1 MELHPTGEVSE
12 YTATIAYELLSEADN
27 DRRKVDSLKFI
38 LKADG
43 NVQYLIFFF
52 LLICLQLNHNFL
64 DKDNIFINLSSYT
77 TTVDF
82 KFECFNSKGFN
93 KFCINCTN
101 YHNCNHPLALWRP
114 VQSVAILQTCPITLP
129 PIGFTYYVACFGA
142 FSFLPILFS
151 FHHSVVQQIMDVTVT
166 LVIQLVNN
174 RCRAYRS
181 HSSHEI

>member
-12 YTATIAYELLSEADN
+12 YTATIAYELLSEGDD
-27 DRRKVDSLKFI
+27 DRQKVDSLKFI

-93 KFCINCTN
+93 KFCINCLEIAEVVV
-101 YHNCNHPLALWRP
+101 HNPPFSTA
-114 VQSVAILQTCPITLP
+114 QSWLDKLP
-129 PIGFTYYVACFGA
+129 
-142 FSFLPILFS
+142 
-151 FHHSVVQQIMDVTVT
+151 
-166 LVIQLVNN
+166 
-174 RCRAYRS
+174 
-181 HSSHEI
+181 